1 MGEWEITER
10 VTYDTR
16 RLASLKREIMLR
28 HYQVDSAAVAEA
40 ILVKLRLLRQGR
52 EAIAAQ
58 PGGRTPALDESPRP
72 RR

>member
-1 MGEWEITER
+1 MGITER

-28 HYQVDSAAVAEA
+28 RYQVDSAAVAEA
-40 ILVKLRLLRQGR
+40 ILVKLAVLRRGR

-58 PGGRTPALDESPRP
+58 PGGRTPAPDASSRP